1 MEKQKIKD
9 ALIRLSV
16 LKDVDISDKF
26 DKIANAKIIL
36 DVGFRCPCCP
46 NDREMDCISR
56 KCFNDIHKMVYVIV
70 DCLKRKK
77 KVRFKS

>member
-36 DVGFRCPCCP
+36 NVGFR
-46 NDREMDCISR
+46 
-56 KCFNDIHKMVYVIV
+56 
-70 DCLKRKK
+70 
-77 KVRFKS
+77 

>member
-1 MEKQKIKD
+1 MEKQKLKD

-36 DVGFRCPCCP
+36 NVGFRCPCCP
-46 NDREMDCISR
+46 NDREMACISR
-56 KCFNDIHKMVYVIV
+56 KCFNDIHKNGV
-70 DCLKRKK
+70 CHCGLFKK
-77 KVRFKS
+77 KEESKV